1 MPVFQVP
8 VGARW
13 GLLQQAVLH
22 GTETSILVSSKDPNC
37 WLIMSLHPTPPILFV
52 WIQTRACHSACA
64 DLKGQTLW
72 FSSGGGEGGSDR
84 LRCQPYSKGIFI
96 YWAIPFIQNMF
107 VCFLLFFWFWFF
119 GLVSVYFLCT
129 GVLPACVLCGG
140 CQIPWNWSYWQVW
153 TWVLCKSSQYS

>member
-72 FSSGGGEGGSDR
+72 FSSGGGRGVQTDLGASLTQRVFLSTE
-84 LRCQPYSKGIFI
+84 
-96 YWAIPFIQNMF
+96 PFHLSRICLF
-107 VCFLLFFWFWFF
+107 VFCCFFGFGFF